1 MKKLLLPLIFAS
13 TICFSGCS
21 KDTERTIISTPN
33 APAAIG
39 PYSQGV
45 ILYNIAYLSGQIAL
59 DPTTGLLVGENVKEQ
74 TIQVFK
80 NISAILEAANTN
92 LNNVIKTTV
101 YLVDMNDFNDMNSVY
116 STYFKEGSYPS
127 RSCVEVGELPKGALV
142 EIEVTAYINN

>member
-13 TICFSGCS
+13 TICFTGCS
-21 KDTERTIISTPN
+21 KNTEKTIISTPN

-45 ILYNIAYLSGQIAL
+45 IIDNIAYLSGQIAL
-59 DPTTGLLVGENVKEQ
+59 DPTTGLLVGTNVKEQ
-74 TIQVFK
+74 TTQVFK

-92 LNNVIKTTV
+92 LDNVIKTTV

-116 STYFKEGSYPS
+116 STYFKEGNYPS
-127 RSCVEVGELPKGALV
+127 RSCVEVSELPKGALV
-142 EIEVTAYINN
+142 EIEVTAIVK